1 MNTIDNGS
9 PNQFS
14 RVKMMR
20 NGCQGKSQGS
30 LAEVEGNKEV
40 MCDSKSAHM
49 LNINLYSTV
58 IQPILTYL
66 AETWT

>member
-1 MNTIDNGS
+1 
-9 PNQFS
+9 
-14 RVKMMR
+14 MMR